1 MNNATKGILFALLAT
16 LLWSGN
22 MVVASGIKATFLLL
36 VWLLA
41 LDRCLYCVGTICFKS
56 TINDFKIIRNHF
68 AYLALTAVMG
78 ITVFNTLI
86 YFAGKTT
93 SAVNLSLIAI
103 SIYSL

>member
-16 LLWSGN
+16 LLWSGY
-22 MVVASGIKATFLLL
+22 GRCKRKATFLLL

-41 LDRCLYCVGTICFKS
+41 LDRCLHCVGTICFKS

-78 ITVFNTLI
+78 ITVLI
-86 YFAGKTT
+86 R
-93 SAVNLSLIAI
+93 
-103 SIYSL
+103 SIILQVKQQVQSTYH

>member
-1 MNNATKGILFALLAT
+1 
-16 LLWSGN
+16 
-22 MVVASGIKATFLLL
+22 MVVASGIKHIPVVFF
-36 VWLLA
+36 LA
-41 LDRCLYCVGTICFKS
+41 LDRCLHCVGTICFKS

-78 ITVFNTLI
+78 IPFII

-103 SIYSL
+103 SIPLFIVVLSQLF

>member
-22 MVVASGIKATFLLL
+22 MVVASGRPHSSCWFGFWRWTVACI
-36 VWLLA
+36 VLA
-41 LDRCLYCVGTICFKS
+41 PFALKV

-78 ITVFNTLI
+78 ITVLI
-86 YFAGKTT
+86 R
-93 SAVNLSLIAI
+93 SLFCR
-103 SIYSL
+103 